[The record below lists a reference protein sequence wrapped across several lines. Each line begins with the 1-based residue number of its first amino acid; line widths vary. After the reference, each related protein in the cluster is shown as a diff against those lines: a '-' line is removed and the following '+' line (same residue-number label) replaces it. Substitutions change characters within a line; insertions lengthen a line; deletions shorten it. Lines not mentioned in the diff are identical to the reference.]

1 MARLGPR
8 RRSVGR
14 LHGESSRTDAGLAD
28 HDQRAGGQVLG
39 DLPEV
44 REDDRSQGAGSSVS
58 AAEQD
63 DARC

>member
-1 MARLGPR
+1 MRVSLI
-8 RRSVGR
+8 
-14 LHGESSRTDAGLAD
+14 T
-28 HDQRAGGQVLG
+28 DQRACGQVLG
-39 DLPEV
+39 DLSEV